1 MTVDIAA
8 VLGELK
14 DGQTPRTQKTLDK
27 LNIILEEYYHDG
39 QKDFSVTTI
48 GRLSARKRGPGYQS
62 LRATKNKH
70 YRLLIEAWATKAGTD
85 MKKPLAEHSRSRE
98 TPNDFNL
105 LERIN
110 DPALRALFGQVIAE
124 RNRYRKEV
132 NLLKQQANVV
142 IDRRPVQQPEPTT
155 ISSDRKVQV
164 MSAMTDLL
172 TPLYVEA
179 LRYAISDLC
188 MEKNGWYYTDYGQ
201 VKNKEYDIE
210 VYPRGYILAIQKV
223 LGET

>member
-1 MTVDIAA
+1 MIIEIAA

-14 DGQTPRTQKTLDK
+14 DGQTPRTQKSLDK
-27 LNIILEEYYHDG
+27 LNSILEEHYHDG

-48 GRLSARKRGPGYQS
+48 GHLSASKKGPGYQS

-70 YRLLIEAWATKAGTD
+70 YRLLIDAWATKAGTD

-98 TPNDFNL
+98 IPNDFTL

-110 DPALRALFGQVIAE
+110 DSALRALFGQIIAE

-132 NLLKQQANVV
+132 NLLKHQANVV
-142 IDRRPVQQPEPTT
+142 IDRRPFQQFEPETV
-155 ISSDRKVQV
+155 SSDGKVQV
-164 MSAMTDLL
+164 MSAMTGLL

-179 LRYAISDLC
+179 LKYAISDLC
-188 MEKNGWYYTDYGQ
+188 MEKNGWYYTDL
-201 VKNKEYDIE
+201 
-210 VYPRGYILAIQKV
+210 RFRV
-223 LGET
+223 L